1 MNRPFRLALPLAP
14 LFLAACASEP
24 APPPPAPLAAEA
36 AGVEQASPA
45 APVAPPAP
53 AAPTPVAISEP
64 VPPELISAEV
74 GGATPGA
81 AGIGDSLIPEQG
93 NGGYDVESYDIALD
107 LEAAAG
113 PLRGTTRIRATA
125 TQHLSRFNLDFH
137 GMTVDAITI
146 DGAAATFAREADE
159 LIVTPAAPLAL
170 GKAFDCTVTYNG
182 KPEGVRDP
190 SMPMFAMGWTVRD
203 GEAYVFS
210 QPAGAMTWFPCN
222 DHPKDKALFRISL
235 RVPKPLDAVANGV
248 LVETIEE
255 EAARTFVW
263 KARDP
268 MATYLATVAIAELD
282 SETYHTAEGLEI
294 TNWFTRKSKES
305 SRKAFQKTDEVLAFF
320 SQAFGPYPFEISGN
334 ILTNAR
340 IPGALETQTKP
351 VYGAGTGSEDI
362 IAHELAHQWFGNA
375 VCVEDWND
383 IWINE
388 GIAEY
393 AAWMYY
399 ESHAGREKFLEKVR
413 SNYGMA
419 RMMKASAPGRVTV
432 EEMFGA
438 NVYVRGPIALHM
450 VRESVGD
457 ERFLALMRKWVADHL
472 HGNATLEQF
481 LAHVETEVGADV
493 RAKIEPW
500 IFDAEMPKVEEWDAA
515 MRERQ
520 ARRDAERKERD
531 EKRRRN
537 RETSEQ
543 TPTDK
548 PADKPAEPA
557 NDKPAEKPADKPTDG

>member
-1 MNRPFRLALPLAP
+1 MIRPFRPSALLCPIL
-14 LFLAACASEP
+14 LAACAVERP
-24 APPPPAPLAAEA
+24 AS
-36 AGVEQASPA
+36 VS
-45 APVAPPAP
+45 APVESAPAP
-53 AAPTPVAISEP
+53 AAAPAPVTATATAA
-64 VPPELISAEV
+64 VEV
-74 GGATPGA
+74 APAAHATPTSNATFGA
-81 AGIGDSLIPEQG
+81 AGIGDTLIPGQG
-93 NGGYDVESYDIALD
+93 NGGYDVQRYDIALD
-107 LEAAAG
+107 LDAAAG
-113 PLRGTTRIRATA
+113 PLRGVCTIVARAT
-125 TQHLSRFNLDFH
+125 QPLSRFNLDFH
-137 GMTVDAITI
+137 GMTVDGISI
-146 DGAAATFAREADE
+146 DGADATFAREADE
-159 LIVTPAAPLAL
+159 LVVTPAAPLAL
-170 GKAFDCTVTYNG
+170 GAEFTCVVRYNG

-248 LVETIEE
+248 LVEKLEE
-255 EAARTFVW
+255 ESARTFVW

-282 SETYHTAEGLEI
+282 SETYHTADGLEI
-294 TNWFTRKSKES
+294 TNWFTRKSKEN

-419 RMMKASAPGRVTV
+419 RFSKASAPGCVTV

-438 NVYVRGPIALHM
+438 NVYVRGPIALHV
-450 VRESVGD
+450 VREAVGD

-481 LAHVETEVGADV
+481 LAHVEAEAGADV
-493 RAKIEPW
+493 RAKMEPW
-500 IFDAEMPKVEEWDAA
+500 IFDKEMPSIPEWDAEL
-515 MRERQ
+515 ERRR
-520 ARRDAERKERD
+520 AARDAERKERA
-531 EKRRRN
+531 EKRQ
-537 RETSEQ
+537 RERDEAKSKDASDTG
-543 TPTDK
+543 TPEK
-548 PADKPAEPA
+548 PAAE
-557 NDKPAEKPADKPTDG
+557 KPAEKPKDPAATDGAKDGARA

>member
-36 AGVEQASPA
+36 AGIEQASPT

-53 AAPTPVAISEP
+53 AATTPVAISEP

-375 VCVEDWND
+375 QRKTY
-383 IWINE
+383 IL
-388 GIAEY
+388 
-393 AAWMYY
+393 
-399 ESHAGREKFLEKVR
+399 S
-413 SNYGMA
+413 MA
-419 RMMKASAPGRVTV
+419 SEMKT
-432 EEMFGA
+432 
-438 NVYVRGPIALHM
+438 
-450 VRESVGD
+450 
-457 ERFLALMRKWVADHL
+457 
-472 HGNATLEQF
+472 
-481 LAHVETEVGADV
+481 
-493 RAKIEPW
+493 
-500 IFDAEMPKVEEWDAA
+500 
-515 MRERQ
+515 
-520 ARRDAERKERD
+520 
-531 EKRRRN
+531 
-537 RETSEQ
+537 
-543 TPTDK
+543 
-548 PADKPAEPA
+548 
-557 NDKPAEKPADKPTDG
+557 